1 MDLHGGSLLRF
12 DPAPIITI
20 ITTTIIQAEVLM
32 GEGITMDIGVG
43 ETMVEEGATEVI
55 TTTWVV
61 VLGVVSVMALI
72 LASLE

>member
-20 ITTTIIQAEVLM
+20 TIIQAEVLM

>member
-20 ITTTIIQAEVLM
+20 TTTIIQAEVLL

>member
-20 ITTTIIQAEVLM
+20 TTTTIQAEVLM